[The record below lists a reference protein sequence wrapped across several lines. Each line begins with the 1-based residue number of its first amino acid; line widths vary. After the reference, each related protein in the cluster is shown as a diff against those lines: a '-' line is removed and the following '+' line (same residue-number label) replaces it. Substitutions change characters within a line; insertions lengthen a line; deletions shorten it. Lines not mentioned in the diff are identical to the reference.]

1 MIGSDEATDARPEG
15 SESSVLVI
23 EARPLIRDWLCRWL
37 AGVVCGLRIIP
48 FTSPTDLSSPQQL
61 PEAVRLAVLSI
72 GGAKLSDVETLQV
85 VVSLIDRL
93 DKNPLLVLG
102 DREEIDEIINAIQ
115 KGVRGYIPTSLD
127 PMEAAEAVR
136 FVLGGGTFVPA
147 GVVVRS
153 LLHRRDTS
161 EPCTTDR
168 NGFTSLTRREMEVLA
183 HLRHGAPNKL
193 IAHELGISESTVK
206 ALVQRILSKLHAINR
221 TEVAYLARSHFNLPA
236 DSDLH
241 RSRRQFSEP
250 HSLDR

>member
-1 MIGSDEATDARPEG
+1 MVGIDEATDARPEG
-15 SESSVLVI
+15 NGPSALVI
-23 EARPLIRDWLCRWL
+23 EARPLIRDWLCHWL
-37 AGVVCGLRIIP
+37 AGVVCGLRITP
-48 FTSPTDLSSPQQL
+48 VTSLADLSTPHQL

-72 GGAKLSDVETLQV
+72 GGAELSDAEILQV
-85 VVSLIDRL
+85 VVSLVHWL

-115 KGVRGYIPTSLD
+115 QGVRGYIPTSLD

-161 EPCTTDR
+161 ESSTTDR

-241 RSRRQFSEP
+241 RSRRQLSESP
-250 HSLDR
+250 